1 MNLEVLPMIN
11 GGILSQTP
19 NHVGCYPTPGAK
31 NRAVRMW
38 IASVLY
44 KFDRYKAQ
52 HLNLLKEASTTLEL
66 ALWKMRLDGCN
77 TNMLPEGDEGGQAKC
92 QDNCGAGISII
103 ILNVLSFLKIE

>member
-1 MNLEVLPMIN
+1 MTSLA
-11 GGILSQTP
+11 SQFIE
-19 NHVGCYPTPGAK
+19 GDK
-31 NRAVRMW
+31 
-38 IASVLY
+38 
-44 KFDRYKAQ
+44 Q
-52 HLNLLKEASTTLEL
+52 HSLEL